1 MTDYNR
7 NKNTLCLY
15 FPEEISHIIL
25 SFKSEQECEEI
36 RDFMIERDFYNWL
49 NHDLINRV
57 SYNCD
62 SFTSLHCDYY
72 IIHLNSLGLNSV
84 THIEDNLRRTKSL
97 NDCYNSPWWKTTSKN
112 YIQWN
117 IVHKSLMMFHDNF
130 IFIWDKDYNFE
141 NEDPFHMLIYNWR
154 KPKMKEKIEIL
165 NRYTPHELERY
176 HNDWLETMTPMLF
189 SKDISLII

>member
-1 MTDYNR
+1 MTDYNK

-15 FPEEISHIIL
+15 FPEEISRIIL
-25 SFKSEQECEEI
+25 RFKSDQECDEI

-49 NHDLINRV
+49 NHDMINRV

-84 THIEDNLRRTKSL
+84 THTEDNLRRTKSL
-97 NDCYNSPWWKTTSKN
+97 NDCYNSPWWKTTQKN
-112 YIQWN
+112 YIQ
-117 IVHKSLMMFHDNF
+117 
-130 IFIWDKDYNFE
+130 
-141 NEDPFHMLIYNWR
+141 MLIYNWR

>member
-25 SFKSEQECEEI
+25 RLKADQECNEI
-36 RDFMIERDFYNWL
+36 RHEMIERDFYNWL
-49 NHDLINRV
+49 NHDMIKRV

-72 IIHLNSLGLNSV
+72 ISNIKYLGLNSV
-84 THIEDNLRRTKSL
+84 THVEDNLRRTKSL
-97 NDCYNSPWWKTTSKN
+97 NECYNSPWWKTTPKK

-117 IVHKSLMMFHDNF
+117 RIHKSLRFFHDDF
-130 IFIWDKDYNFE
+130 IFIWDKDINFE

-165 NRYTPHELERY
+165 NRYTHLQLEKY
-176 HNDWLETMTPMLF
+176 HNEWIETMTPMLF
-189 SKDISLII
+189 SKDFSLIM